1 MRLNGTTALMEYSLD
16 GGLTWTTCTAPYTD
30 LLPRRYEIL
39 IIYGIRVRVKATG
52 LTPPGTQLYIAVSK
66 NFGASM
72 PLSQDTT
79 ALAFFNEA
87 VRDLKLDPNT
97 LYAER
102 YALCNRA
109 IKTIATLFADILSQS
124 YMEEALLVSDTTG
137 RYSTATGTFTYATSL
152 MTIVMN
158 TSFASSDVGKLVMFR
173 VGSSVYIGYVT
184 AYNSTT
190 SVTVGGA
197 NLPTSDQTVAYAMIV
212 SSTPLGDLAP
222 LVGIRMM
229 RTGPQVKCVLEST
242 STTLVRNISVKEYR
256 TWSSTSFQNRNMI
269 VWAFAGEK
277 LWLGKGSS
285 VTSYGTLSFRYPRIP
300 IVITSNTNKIDI
312 PDGAATELAL
322 LKLKQLMAERLN
334 IPIKQL
340 IPAFERQ
347 IQTYVAALYRKFG
360 SELAMEVIKEK
371 AQALV

>member
-16 GGLTWTTCTAPYTD
+16 GGVTWTTCTAPSTD

-52 LTPPGTQLYIAVSK
+52 TTPPGTQLYIAVSK

-79 ALAFFNEA
+79 ALAFFNAA

-97 LYAER
+97 LYPER
-102 YALCNRA
+102 YALVNRA

-137 RYSTATGTFTYATSL
+137 RYSTATGTFTYTTL
-152 MTIVMN
+152 LLTITMN
-158 TSFASSDVGKLVMFR
+158 TSFSSSDVGKLVMFR
-173 VGSSVYIGYVT
+173 VGSSVYVGTVT
-184 AYNSTT
+184 AYVSTT

-197 NLPTSDQTVAYAMIV
+197 NLPTSDQTVDYAMIV
-212 SSTPLGDLAP
+212 SSTPVGDVAP

-242 STTLVRNISVKEYR
+242 STSRVKNISVEEYR
-256 TWSSTSFQNRNMI
+256 TWSTTTFQNRSMV
-269 VWAFAGEK
+269 VWAFSGEK
-277 LWLGKGSS
+277 LWLSKGSDVS
-285 VTSYGTLSFRYPRIP
+285 SYGTLVFRYPRIP
-300 IVITSNTNKIDI
+300 IEVRNNTDKIDI
-312 PDGAATELAL
+312 ADGAATELAL
-322 LKLKQLMAERLN
+322 LKLKQLMAERIN

-340 IPAFERQ
+340 IPAFEQQ
-347 IQTYVAALYRKFG
+347 IQVYVVALYRTFG
-360 SELAMEVIKEK
+360 SEISLEISKEK
-371 AQALV
+371 VQALI